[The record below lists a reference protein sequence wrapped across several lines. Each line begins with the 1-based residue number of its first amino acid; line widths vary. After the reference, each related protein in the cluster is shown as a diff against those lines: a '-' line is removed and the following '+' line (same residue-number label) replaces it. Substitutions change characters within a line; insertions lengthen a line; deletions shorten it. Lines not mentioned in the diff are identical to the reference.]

1 MTPTD
6 YQPVSGS
13 FADRVVEFFTT
24 HPEEELT
31 PTEIGIK
38 FDKPPKNVHSL
49 LRTPVEYGVLVRTES
64 DDGEL
69 VYRLGKGSPAIKPNP
84 SAHPVLPKTG
94 AALLQATLAQGSKK
108 HQVPRRR
115 LPSNFDIDAL
125 QIEAGVPIPAQGN
138 AKASVDWHRLFK
150 RMKAGES
157 VVLPRSAHGS
167 LSKAKTDSKKTG
179 GPELSI
185 RLIDAEKLRLWRIK

>member
-1 MTPTD
+1 MNATASTSPDFRVLKRAQIVRSKTNPRTHFD
-6 YQPVSGS
+6 AAYITEMGKSLAAHGFLQP
-13 FADRVVEFFTT
+13 
-24 HPEEELT
+24 
-31 PTEIGIK
+31 I
-38 FDKPPKNVHSL
+38 
-49 LRTPVEYGVLVRTES
+49 LVRP
-64 DDGEL
+64 L
-69 VYRLGKGSPAIKPNP
+69 PAARL
-84 SAHPVLPKTG
+84 
-94 AALLQATLAQGSKK
+94 QDTLAQGSKK